1 MDKYAH
7 VQENIFFGQMTK
19 HKNTHYLYIVSIN
32 YAVSSNPAHNEG
44 YPIAPSHDHVI
55 AAKGFPPSM
64 THVRVTL
71 LPSWIGPF
79 GVCVIFGNVGGAS
92 KDKIKFILR

>member
-32 YAVSSNPAHNEG
+32 YVVSSNPAHSEG
-44 YPIAPSHDHVI
+44 YPIQHYVI
-55 AAKGFPPSM
+55 RFASDLRQVDGFSGYSCF
-64 THVRVTL
+64 L
-71 LPSWIGPF
+71 YQ
-79 GVCVIFGNVGGAS
+79 
-92 KDKIKFILR
+92 